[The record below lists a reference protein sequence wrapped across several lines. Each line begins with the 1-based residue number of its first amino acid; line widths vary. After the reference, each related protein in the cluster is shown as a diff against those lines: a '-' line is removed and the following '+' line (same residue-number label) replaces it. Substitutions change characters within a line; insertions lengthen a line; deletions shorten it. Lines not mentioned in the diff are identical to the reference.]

1 MSSTRLKLTVE
12 TQPHPDDD
20 AVVRDGL
27 ASFNAVYLGEKVH
40 HVSVFLRDENN
51 QTVGGALVYVHS
63 DSIFI
68 DTLWVQESRR
78 NQGYGAKLL
87 IAAETE
93 GRARSCRYSTLDT
106 FDFQAEGL
114 YRKHGYERIGVID
127 DCLLGHPRIFM
138 RKTL

>member
-1 MSSTRLKLTVE
+1 MSSIGLKLIVE

-27 ASFNAVYLGEKVH
+27 ASFNALYLGEKVQ
-40 HVSVFLRDENN
+40 HVSIFLRDENN
-51 QTVGGALVYVHS
+51 QIVGGALVYVHS

-68 DTLWVQESRR
+68 DTLWVEELLRT
-78 NQGYGAKLL
+78 QGHGTKLL
-87 IAAETE
+87 LAAEAE
-93 GRARSCRYSTLDT
+93 GRTRGCRYSTLDT

-114 YRKHGYERIGVID
+114 YRKHGYERIGVIE
-127 DCLLGHPRIFM
+127 DCHLGHPRIFM